1 MNTFFADIDGFS
13 TEIIDY
19 HPDREGAELVLA
31 LHGFGGNA
39 RTFRRLRGLLPE
51 KYRLWGLSL
60 PWHGRTE
67 AAPATE
73 KMELESYV
81 HGLAALLEELGIGRV
96 YLLCHSF
103 GSRIGAMFASLYPA
117 RTRTLVLIAPGG
129 YYPPEDYMFRIL
141 GSFPMRQL
149 IRRDLFLAPFV
160 KFLIPNLPREKKA
173 ATYRALRHIGWS
185 FPGISLKARGEL
197 HRLKNYPGKTVLI
210 IGDRDRLVKAS
221 YAPQIARWYHDCST
235 EIMPEAGHLPMA
247 QMPDQL
253 MKLLL
258 KYL

>member
-19 HPDREGAELVLA
+19 HPDREGAELMLA

-60 PWHGRTE
+60 PWHGRTQANSDRE
-67 AAPATE
+67 SMTLEGYARGLVRMLDE
-73 KMELESYV
+73 K
-81 HGLAALLEELGIGRV
+81 GISRV
-96 YLLCHSF
+96 ILLCHSF
-103 GSRIGAMFASLYPA
+103 GSRMGALFASLYPD
-117 RTRTLVLIAPGG
+117 RTRYLVLIAPGG
-129 YYPPEDYMFRIL
+129 YYPPEDLMFRFL
-141 GSFPMRQL
+141 GTFPMRRL
-149 IRRDLFLAPFV
+149 IRHDFFLSPFV
-160 KFLIPNLPREKKA
+160 KFLIPGLPREKKA

-210 IGDRDRLVKAS
+210 IGDRDRLMKAS